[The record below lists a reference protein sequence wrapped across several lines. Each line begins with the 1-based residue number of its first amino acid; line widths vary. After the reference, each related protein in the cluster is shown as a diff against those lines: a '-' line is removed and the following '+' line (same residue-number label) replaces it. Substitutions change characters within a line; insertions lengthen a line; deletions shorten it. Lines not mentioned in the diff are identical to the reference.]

1 MISKSIKAKAKLI
14 LDAPGQGIFS
24 DERKRLARHG
34 VFRNLP
40 DHSQAQIKLGQVGR
54 RIKLIIDVCQYDV
67 GELNDDNSECLS
79 EFGGRQIGR
88 ELGNPFL
95 DLGEIVW
102 SD

>member
-1 MISKSIKAKAKLI
+1 MISKSIKGKAKLI

-40 DHSQAQIKLGQVGR
+40 DHGQAQVKLGQVGR
-54 RIKLIIDVCQYDV
+54 RIKLVINVCQNDV

-79 EFGGRQIGR
+79 EFGGRQVGR
-88 ELGNPFL
+88 ELGDPFL
-95 DLGEIVW
+95 NLREIVW
-102 SD
+102 RD